1 MTFRQRIA
9 IESPC
14 YRAMDT
20 MRPCFQRTEPP
31 WSTILTVNK

>member
-1 MTFRQRIA
+1 MNERQRIA
-9 IESPC
+9 IAHPC

-20 MRPCFQRTEPP
+20 IHRRFQRTEPP